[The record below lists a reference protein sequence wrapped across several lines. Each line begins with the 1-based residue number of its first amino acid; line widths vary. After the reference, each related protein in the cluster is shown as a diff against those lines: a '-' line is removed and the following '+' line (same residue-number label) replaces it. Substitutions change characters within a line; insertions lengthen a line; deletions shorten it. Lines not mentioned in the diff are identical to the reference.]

1 MFGAGGLGYAQKGRH
16 PERCACRY
24 VPFTPGGLGALS
36 KKYAPVHSAFRKTGE
51 FLVRYQDQERLSH
64 LIAQTT
70 TDAFVAID
78 PHNRIIY
85 WNRGAERLF
94 GWSAQEILG
103 KSLNLIVPEIH
114 RANHSKAVRRLSVG
128 GQSRLLGQMTNVTAL
143 CRDGRSVDVELSLTH
158 WDDPSTGEVAGFAA
172 IMRDAG
178 ERLRLEAERDAYQKK
193 LEAQFS
199 AIEATSDGVGITDAE
214 GFFVYLNPA
223 HCTMFGYD
231 DASAL
236 IGRHW
241 SVLYKSDEAKRLEDV
256 AMPSVLEMGSW
267 RGEACGLRRD
277 GSAIEQEVALAQSPG
292 GGLVCTTRHIEG
304 IKRAT
309 RDRIRARE
317 KLLLAERKEMIGRA
331 VSGMAHDLA
340 NFIAVISVSA
350 TTLRIKSQP
359 CPSEI
364 ERIEGAAR
372 QASKLLESALAA
384 KPADRP
390 TNTLDAKSALQ
401 TVIELT
407 AFTLK
412 ASHSITL
419 EASDDKI
426 VLQAAETDFLRVMM
440 NLCSNARDALPVDGP
455 GSIKVILEKLDPAR
469 ELSKPLIGSK
479 PQVPSALITVTDTG
493 CGIENEDFARIFEPF
508 HTTKSYGT
516 GLGLAVVSNVVT
528 EAGGS
533 IHIKSGI
540 NGTAFQLVWPR
551 ATCPF
556 ARTDGEDV
564 SPDYMLPGAK
574 ILIVDDNPLLL
585 DLIASEVGK
594 TGAEV
599 TAVSSPL
606 QALHELEAGASGWD
620 AIILDYDMPEMN
632 GAQLA
637 AHIRADLP
645 RLPIILCSALY
656 EIEIDVDPSLF
667 DARVIKSAISSS
679 LNQTLVRVLK
689 STKVEMA

>member
-1 MFGAGGLGYAQKGRH
+1 MDG
-16 PERCACRY
+16 
-24 VPFTPGGLGALS
+24 
-36 KKYAPVHSAFRKTGE
+36 AFRKTDE
-51 FLVRYQDQERLSH
+51 FLVQHHDQERLSH
-64 LIAQTT
+64 FIAQTT
-70 TDAFVAID
+70 TDAFVAINPD
-78 PHNRIIY
+78 NCIIY

-94 GWSAQEILG
+94 GWSTREILG
-103 KSLNLIVPEIH
+103 QSLNRIVPVIH
-114 RANHSKAVRRLSVG
+114 RANHSKAVRRLSDG
-128 GQSRLLGQMTNVTAL
+128 GESRLLGQTTNVTAL
-143 CRDGRSVDVELSLTH
+143 CRDGRLVDVELSLTH
-158 WDDPSTGEVAGFAA
+158 WHNPETGEVAGFAA

-178 ERLRLEAERDAYQKK
+178 ARLRLEAERDAYQKK
-193 LEAQFS
+193 LEDQFA
-199 AIEATSDGVGITDAE
+199 AIEATSDGVAITDAE
-214 GFFVYLNPA
+214 GFFVYLNQA
-223 HCTMFGYD
+223 HCAMFGYD
-231 DASAL
+231 DVSAL

-241 SVLYKSDEAKRLEDV
+241 SVLYRNDEAKRIEEV
-256 AMPSVLEMGSW
+256 AIPTVLETGSW

-277 GSAIEQEVALAQSPG
+277 GSAIEQEVALALSPG
-292 GGLVCTTRHIEG
+292 GGLVCTTRDIEEL
-304 IKRAT
+304 KRAT

-317 KLLLAERKEMIGRA
+317 RLLLVERKEMIGRA

-340 NFIAVISVSA
+340 SFIAVISVSA
-350 TTLRIKSQP
+350 TTLRVKNQP
-359 CPSEI
+359 CPPEI

-372 QASKLLESALAA
+372 QASKMLESALTANPAERQSHAFYAKAA
-384 KPADRP
+384 
-390 TNTLDAKSALQ
+390 LE

-407 AFTLK
+407 AFALN

-419 EASDDKI
+419 KAKDDGI
-426 VLQAAETDFLRVMM
+426 VLQAAETEFLRVMM

-469 ELSKPLIGSK
+469 KLSNPVVGAK
-479 PQVPSALITVTDTG
+479 PQVPSALITVKDTG
-493 CGIENEDFARIFEPF
+493 CGIQNEDFARIFEPF

-516 GLGLAVVSNVVT
+516 GLGLAVVSKVVT

-533 IHIKSGI
+533 IHIKSGSE
-540 NGTAFQLVWPR
+540 GTTFQLAWPL
-551 ATCPF
+551 ATSPF
-556 ARTDGEDV
+556 GHNSGEDA
-564 SPDYMLPGAK
+564 SPEYMLLGAK

-606 QALHELEAGASGWD
+606 QAVHELEADPTGWD

-637 AHIRADLP
+637 ARIRADLP

-656 EIEIDVDPSLF
+656 EIEIDVDASLF
-667 DARVIKSAISSS
+667 DARVIKSAISRT
-679 LNQTLVRVLK
+679 LNQTLARVRS

>member
-1 MFGAGGLGYAQKGRH
+1 MFGAGGLGYAEKVRR
-16 PERCACRY
+16 PDRCSCRY
-24 VPFTPGGLGALS
+24 VAFTPSGPSDLS
-36 KKYAPVHSAFRKTGE
+36 KKSASVHSASRKTGE
-51 FLVRYQDQERLSH
+51 FVVRYEDQERLSH

-78 PHNRIIY
+78 PDNCITY

-103 KSLNLIVPEIH
+103 ESLNIIVPEIH
-114 RANHSKAVRRLSVG
+114 RANHSKAVRRLSSG

-143 CRDGRSVDVELSLTH
+143 CRDGRTVDVELSLTH
-158 WDDPSTGEVAGFAA
+158 WDDPATGEIAGFAA

-178 ERLRLEAERDAYQKK
+178 ARLRLEAERDAYQKK
-193 LEAQFS
+193 LEDQFA
-199 AIEATSDGVGITDAE
+199 AIEATSDGVAITDAE
-214 GFFVYLNPA
+214 GFFVYLNHA

-231 DASAL
+231 DVSAL

-241 SVLYKSDEAKRLEDV
+241 SVLYKSDEAKRLEEV
-256 AMPSVLEMGSW
+256 AIPSVFETGSW

-277 GSAIEQEVALAQSPG
+277 GSVIEQDVALAQSPG
-292 GGLVCTTRHIEG
+292 GGLVCTTRDIEVL
-304 IKRAT
+304 KRAM

-317 KLLLAERKEMIGRA
+317 RLLLVERKEMIGRA

-340 NFIAVISVSA
+340 NFIAVISASA
-350 TTLRIKSQP
+350 TTLRVKSQP
-359 CPSEI
+359 CPREI

-372 QASKLLESALAA
+372 QASKMLESALAA
-384 KPADRP
+384 DPAEP
-390 TNTLDAKSALQ
+390 KIHALDAKSALE

-412 ASHSITL
+412 ASHSIAL
-419 EASDDKI
+419 EARDDRI

-455 GSIKVILEKLDPAR
+455 GSIKVILEKLEPAR
-469 ELSKPLIGSK
+469 KLSNPLIGAK

-493 CGIENEDFARIFEPF
+493 CGIQHDDFARIFEPF

-516 GLGLAVVSNVVT
+516 GLGLAVVSKVIT

-533 IHIKSGI
+533 IHIKSGS
-540 NGTAFQLVWPR
+540 NGTAFQLAWPL
-551 ATCPF
+551 
-556 ARTDGEDV
+556 ARCSFGHKDGQDV
-564 SPDYMLPGAK
+564 GPEYKLLGAK
-574 ILIVDDNPLLL
+574 VLIVDDNPLLL

-599 TAVSSPL
+599 AAVSSPL
-606 QALHELEAGASGWD
+606 DALDELQADPSGWD

-637 AHIRADLP
+637 ARIRADLP
-645 RLPIILCSALY
+645 HLPIILCSALY
-656 EIEIDVDPSLF
+656 EIEIDVDAALF
-667 DARVIKSAISSS
+667 DARVIKSAISRS
-679 LNQTLVRVLK
+679 LNQTLRRVL
-689 STKVEMA
+689 SSSKVEMA